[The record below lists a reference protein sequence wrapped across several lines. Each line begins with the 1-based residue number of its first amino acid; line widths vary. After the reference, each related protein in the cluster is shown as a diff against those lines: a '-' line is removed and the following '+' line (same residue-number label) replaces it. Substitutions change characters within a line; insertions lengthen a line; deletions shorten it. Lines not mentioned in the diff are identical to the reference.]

1 MPDISIK
8 HTGEGVE
15 RSAIIGINNNLL
27 GHDQHDTVKDLVD
40 KEMTDGISKFVFD
53 MTGLESINS
62 SGLGILI
69 SSFKKIKDNGGKL
82 EIRNMNEKILGIFK
96 LTKLDSVF
104 GLQ

>member
-8 HTGEGVE
+8 YSGEGE
-15 RSAIIGINNNLL
+15 DRSAIIEINENLL
-27 GHDQHDTVKDLVD
+27 GLDQFNTVKGLVD
-40 KEMTDGISKFVFD
+40 KEMTEGINSFTFD
-53 MTGLESINS
+53 MSGLESINS

-69 SSFKKIKDNGGKL
+69 SCFKKIKDAGGNL
-82 EIRNMNEKILGIFK
+82 EIKNTNEKILGIFK